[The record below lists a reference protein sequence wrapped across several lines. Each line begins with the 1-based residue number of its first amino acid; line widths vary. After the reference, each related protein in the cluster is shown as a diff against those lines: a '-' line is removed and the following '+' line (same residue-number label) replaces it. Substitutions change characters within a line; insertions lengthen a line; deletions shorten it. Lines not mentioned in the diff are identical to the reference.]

1 MKITIYHCDDNDWHA
16 VFLDDKQ
23 VILNDYSVE
32 NVYRIA
38 DYLKWEIEEITLD
51 GDSFSEKFA

>member
-1 MKITIYHCDDNDWHA
+1 MKITIYTCSENDWHA

-32 NVYRIA
+32 NIYRIA
-38 DYLKWEIEEITLD
+38 DHLKWKIKEIILD
-51 GDSFSEKFA
+51 GDEFSDKFA